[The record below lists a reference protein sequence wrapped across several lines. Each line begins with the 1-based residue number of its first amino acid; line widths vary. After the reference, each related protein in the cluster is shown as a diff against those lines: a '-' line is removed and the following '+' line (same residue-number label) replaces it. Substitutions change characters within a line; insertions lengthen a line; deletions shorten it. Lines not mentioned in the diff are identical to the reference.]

1 MKTPKFQPMVRAA
14 AALAIA
20 LAGTLS
26 AVPVMADAGTPSPA
40 PAAATSSPAPAEPLS
55 PSTPAPAE
63 RLSPSSTPTAVPSG
77 SASADSSSAD
87 SSPALAETLISD
99 AGLAEAVQR
108 DLGMTLAEFNA
119 AGALARQ
126 AADAA
131 LSLRTLPGYL
141 GISLAGGRIT
151 IEGSG
156 PELKARVAEL
166 NQSGPASFVLAAPAA
181 VSSVRSAATAAPS
194 AATAAPAARTA
205 AVPAAAAAVPSAAE
219 LLASS
224 TQQLFEAYVREVG
237 VAGLQAVTYANGRF
251 VIRTGGTN
259 TAQSVPATSTVTDA
273 ETGAQSA
280 AGIAAKAKVSAAD
293 FVARYANVA
302 LEKGSRI
309 ATEEDFFGGQ
319 GYIIDGRTVCSAGF
333 GAFSS
338 AGDPLV
344 LTAGHC
350 AADGAA
356 KQTEIEDPAKAP
368 AAGSGN
374 LGSGP
379 AAGTLGTFG
388 FSQFGGPDNSTVAPD
403 GGNVGTDIAILQGI
417 RKGLD
422 LQPAVT
428 RWDNPADP
436 GPTSVKIVGTVAPFQ
451 GQPVCRSG
459 RSLGWSCG
467 TVDSVGT
474 WVIAGPNSLPPD
486 YDNDLRALNGFD
498 STTVKSS
505 PGDSGGP
512 WISGNFAV
520 GTHTGAEDGDGDVQT
535 RAIATSLE
543 DATGRIPGGVQLQLF
558 LAKPTL
564 AAAAN
569 GTVTA
574 GEPIKGHV
582 DAGSASGVAPNSKV
596 RITVPGQESG
606 RESAQPVEVP
616 VDTLGN
622 WQFSAPSSAGQFKFS
637 AETVNGFSRSGA
649 VSLSVDVSR
658 LAAPAITS
666 PVAGPALTSIRTI
679 EGTGEAGRTV
689 RLSGDLSGSGLVA
702 ADGRWSI
709 DVADQPVFGKI
720 SVTAVLTAAGQA
732 DSPSVTRSYVV
743 TPPVPTVS
751 NIRDGKHLRQD
762 DLPADISGT
771 AVDGARVRVTVDGV
785 AVGSTQAGSNGAG
798 ARAALQP
805 RTPQDLAGG
814 APWSVAFPAG
824 LAVGEH
830 TLTVTQAI
838 DGVASLPAAVAFTI
852 EPAAVSAGTPDQTPK
867 PSQPAPS
874 QPATPAEPAD
884 PAQAPVQPADSSV
897 PAGGPASNSTSN
909 SASDGTPSDGTAADP
924 ASDSSSGSAD
934 HLASTGASGLLP
946 AAGVGAGAL
955 LLGAAFVAF
964 GRRRATR

>member
-1 MKTPKFQPMVRAA
+1 
-14 AALAIA
+14 
-20 LAGTLS
+20 
-26 AVPVMADAGTPSPA
+26 
-40 PAAATSSPAPAEPLS
+40 
-55 PSTPAPAE
+55 
-63 RLSPSSTPTAVPSG
+63 
-77 SASADSSSAD
+77 
-87 SSPALAETLISD
+87 
-99 AGLAEAVQR
+99 
-108 DLGMTLAEFNA
+108 MTLAEFNA

-131 LSLRTLPGYL
+131 PSLRTLPGYV
-141 GISLAGGRIT
+141 GISLAGGKIT
-151 IEGSG
+151 VEGSG

-166 NQSGPASFVLAAPAA
+166 NQSGPASFVLAAPEAAAA
-181 VSSVRSAATAAPS
+181 VPS
-194 AATAAPAARTA
+194 AATAAPAAAT
-205 AVPAAAAAVPSAAE
+205 AVPSAAE

-237 VAGLQAVTYANGRF
+237 AAGLQAVTYANGRF

-259 TAQSVPATSTVTDA
+259 TAQSVPATSVGA
-273 ETGAQSA
+273 GHSGAQPA
-280 AGIAAKAKVSAAD
+280 AGTAAKAKVSAAD

-333 GAFSS
+333 GAFSP

-356 KQTEIEDPAKAP
+356 KQTEIEDPAGAP
-368 AAGSGN
+368 AAGAGSGT

-388 FSQFGGPDNSTVAPD
+388 FSQFGGPDNSTVASD
-403 GGNVGTDIAILQGI
+403 GGNVGTDIAVLQDI
-417 RKGLD
+417 RSGLD

-520 GTHTGAEDGDGDVQT
+520 GTHTGAENGDGDVQT

-574 GEPIKGHV
+574 GEPISGHV

-596 RITVPGQESG
+596 RITVLGQEPGQES
-606 RESAQPVEVP
+606 AQPLEVP
-616 VDTLGN
+616 VDALGN
-622 WQFSAPSSAGQFKFS
+622 WQFPAPSSAGQFKFS

-666 PVAGPALTSIRTI
+666 PVDGPALTAIGTI

-689 RLSGDLSGSGLVA
+689 RLSGDLSGTGLVA
-702 ADGRWSI
+702 SDGRWSI
-709 DVADQPVFGKI
+709 NVADQPVFGKI
-720 SVTAVLTAAGQA
+720 SVTAVLTAPGQA
-732 DSPSVTRSYVV
+732 DSPSVSRSYVV

-751 NIRDGKHLRQD
+751 NIRDGKHFRQD
-762 DLPADISGT
+762 DLPAAISGT
-771 AVDGARVRVTVDGV
+771 AVDGAKVRVTVDGV
-785 AVGSTQAGSNGAG
+785 AVGSAQAGSNGAG

-805 RTPQDLAGG
+805 RTPQNLAGG
-814 APWSVAFPAG
+814 APWSVDFPAG
-824 LAVGEH
+824 LDAGAH
-830 TLTVTQAI
+830 TLTVTQAV
-838 DGVASLPAAVAFTI
+838 DGVASLPAALAFTI
-852 EPAAVSAGTPDQTPK
+852 DLAPVSAGTPDQTPT
-867 PSQPAPS
+867 PSQPAP
-874 QPATPAEPAD
+874 PAEPAD
-884 PAQAPVQPADSSV
+884 PAPAPIQPADTSV
-897 PAGGPASNSTSN
+897 PAG
-909 SASDGTPSDGTAADP
+909 DP
-924 ASDSSSGSAD
+924 ASDTTAGDDPPADGGRQATPTSWPARVPAGCCPPPVSAPVPCCSARRSWPSDGVGRSANKRTPGPGS
-934 HLASTGASGLLP
+934 LASCAVAVMLRRPRSFPANPRVRGRTASGGYWKSASQRSGP
-946 AAGVGAGAL
+946 K
-955 LLGAAFVAF
+955 
-964 GRRRATR
+964 TSY